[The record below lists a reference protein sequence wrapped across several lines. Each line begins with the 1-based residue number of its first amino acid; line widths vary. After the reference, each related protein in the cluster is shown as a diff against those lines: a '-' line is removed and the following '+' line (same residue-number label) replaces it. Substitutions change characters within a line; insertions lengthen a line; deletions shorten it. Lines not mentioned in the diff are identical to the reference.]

1 MGSDALRPGS
11 WPEVEPRTPAHQAV
25 EISEYETLSI
35 LLDAEADPNEV
46 CFGLTL
52 LPQRLL
58 QRFLTLTPAKSAGS
72 ARDE

>member
-1 MGSDALRPGS
+1 M
-11 WPEVEPRTPAHQAV
+11 

>member
-11 WPEVEPRTPAHQAV
+11 WPEV
-25 EISEYETLSI
+25 
-35 LLDAEADPNEV
+35 DPNEV

-52 LPQRLL
+52 LTQRLL